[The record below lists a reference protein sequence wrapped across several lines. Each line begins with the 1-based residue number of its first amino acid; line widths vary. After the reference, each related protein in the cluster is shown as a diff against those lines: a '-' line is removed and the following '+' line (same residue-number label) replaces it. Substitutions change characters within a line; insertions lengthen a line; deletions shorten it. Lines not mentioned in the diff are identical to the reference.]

1 MTFELTGVIHKI
13 FPTEQISDRFSKR
26 EFVLET
32 SETMGT
38 ATYYEY
44 PKFQLINDKCAM
56 LDSYTEGEEVTVNFN
71 IKGNKWDKDG
81 EKKYFTNLSAWKVEA
96 VGSEITGEAQKQS
109 EAFGE
114 SSDLPF

>member
-1 MTFELTGVIHKI
+1 MTFELTGVIHEI
-13 FPTEQISDRFSKR
+13 YPTEQITDNFSKR

-32 SETMGT
+32 SETNGDRV
-38 ATYYEY
+38 YYNY

-56 LDSYTEGEEVTVNFN
+56 LDNYTEGEEVAVKFN

-81 EKKYFTNLSAWKVEA
+81 ETKYFTNLAAWKVEA
-96 VGSEITGEAQKQS
+96 VGSEITGEAQKQA

-114 SSDLPF
+114 SDGLPF